1 METLGHAVRRVGRV
15 IALIAGLGLV
25 AALGAPGTALGSTRW
40 MARTPTLRAQW
51 DPYFY
56 YDPYDPCLYT
66 SCDSSYYSPSEDY
79 YFDPGSSC
87 DASICDAGYVD
98 PVGDFYYDP
107 GSSTD
112 SSLIDTSSTDWSGGD
127 EGGAADAA
135 VAAKPH
141 ALDIAGASLAHAQPR
156 PARRAASSQA
166 PVYTFVD
173 NARSYRLVYP
183 SYWRRFSRP
192 GLDFLAFDADGNAG
206 VDAVAQSGAPV
217 SFNQGLQA
225 YFANLGGTPVQGE
238 EQSVSYLGDTIDSA
252 EVEFYWNSTGVYG
265 GTVVV
270 MIQDHGRV
278 YYLAGVVANLNAPSV
293 QQDALHVSSI
303 MSSLNI
309 LHIIVVPPSLAARFI
324 DKTHTYRFTYA
335 KDWKHQRN
343 QSTADFILSSPDNQA
358 VLVSLSRA
366 APKHTKSVTARDMHA
381 LVSIIG
387 RQVGKVTGKPVYHSV
402 TYRHVL
408 RRIVTFTYQA
418 RNGQKGTIL
427 IVAALHHDRV
437 CVVAGVVLNSPTA
450 TTNRDG
456 ARVSAMI
463 SSLGFA

>member
-1 METLGHAVRRVGRV
+1 M
-15 IALIAGLGLV
+15 IALIVGLGLV
-25 AALGAPGTALGSTRW
+25 VALGASATALGSTRW
-40 MARTPTLRAQW
+40 MARTHIIRAQW

-66 SCDSSYYSPSEDY
+66 SCDQSYYSPSQDY
-79 YFDPGSSC
+79 YFDPGTSC
-87 DASICDAGYVD
+87 DASICDAGYID

-112 SSLIDTSSTDWSGGD
+112 SSLIDTSSADWSAGG
-127 EGGAADAA
+127 EGAADPTV
-135 VAAKPH
+135 VAKTQ
-141 ALDIAGASLAHAQPR
+141 ALRHVGASLAHAQRRTAPR
-156 PARRAASSQA
+156 ATSSGAPA
-166 PVYTFVD
+166 YTFVD

-183 SYWRRFSRP
+183 SYWRRFNRP
-192 GLDFLAFDADGNAG
+192 GLDFLAFDSDGNAG
-206 VDAVAQSGAPV
+206 VDAVAQSGPPV
-217 SFNQGLQA
+217 SFNQGLQQ
-225 YFANLGGTPVQGE
+225 YFANLGGTPVRVE

-270 MIQDHGRV
+270 MIQDHGRA
-278 YYLAGVVANLNAPSV
+278 YYLAGVVANINAPSV

-303 MSSLNI
+303 ISSLNV
-309 LHIIVVPPSLAARFI
+309 LHIVVVPPRLAARFT

-335 KDWKHQRN
+335 KDWKRQRRRG
-343 QSTADFILSSPDNQA
+343 TVDFTLRSPDNQA

-366 APKHTKSVTARDMHA
+366 APKHAKSVTARDMHA
-381 LVSIIG
+381 LVSILG
-387 RQVGKVTGKPVYHSV
+387 RQVGKVTGKPIYHSV
-402 TYRHVL
+402 RYKRVL

-427 IVAALHHDRV
+427 IVAALHHHRV
-437 CVVAGVVLNSPTA
+437 CVVGGVVLNSSAA

-463 SSLGFA
+463 SSLGFV